1 MSVSPDSNL
10 SWLNCVL
17 IEIDLL
23 LQLNG
28 SFVVIHS
35 LNCVQLFVT
44 PWTAAHQTSLS
55 FTISQSLL
63 KLTSIELVMTSNHLI
78 LCCSFF
84 LLPSIFA
91 SIRVFSNE
99 SALHIR

>member
-63 KLTSIELVMTSNHLI
+63 KLISIKVMM
-78 LCCSFF
+78 
-84 LLPSIFA
+84 PSHPLSSPFPPA
-91 SIRVFSNE
+91 FGLSQHQGLFQ
-99 SALHIR
+99 